1 MADIDLAS
9 LTATEAATEIAQGT
23 ISAEDLT
30 RACLDRIAA
39 VDGELGAFIYLDP
52 EHALAQARA
61 LDERRAAGQ
70 PLGPLHG
77 VPVGIKDIIDTQDMP
92 TECGSPV
99 LAGRRPMRDAT
110 VVSKLRAAG
119 AVIIGKTVTTE
130 FAYFSPG
137 KTRNPRDLER
147 TPGGSSS
154 GSAAAVAAGL
164 VPLALGTQTNGSMI
178 RPAAFCGVFGMKPS
192 YGLISRAGVLNLSK
206 TLDHVGIFSRSV
218 DDIALMLE
226 VLAGYDPDNSATR
239 AIATAQFR
247 AVLKQEWPVTPR
259 LALVRTPVW
268 NKADASTQQAF
279 EALAAELGDTCVS
292 IDLPD
297 YYAAAW
303 DVQRIIMAVEMAH
316 NLGAVADKGGSAV
329 SKVFHDIVAA
339 GRSETAQSYLRAVE
353 ARRKFAAAFD
363 EIFSDCNAIITPAA
377 RGVAPKGLT
386 ATGDPVFC
394 SLWTLTG
401 LPAITLPLLSDT
413 EDMPLGVQLVGAAGD
428 DARLLRTAQWL
439 VSKIARAE

>member
-1 MADIDLAS
+1 MADTDFAS
-9 LTATEAATEIAQGT
+9 LTATEAAAEVAQGV
-23 ISAEDLT
+23 ILAEELT

-39 VDGELGAFIYLDP
+39 VDGELGAFAYLDP

-77 VPVGIKDIIDTQDMP
+77 VPVGIKDIIDSQDMP

-154 GSAAAVAAGL
+154 GSAAAVAAGM

-178 RPAAFCGVFGMKPS
+178 RPAAFCGVFGIKPS
-192 YGLISRAGVLNLSK
+192 HGLISRAGVLNLSK
-206 TLDHVGIFSRSV
+206 TLDHVGIFSRSI

-226 VLAGYDPDNSATR
+226 VLAGYDPDDLATR
-239 AIATAQFR
+239 AIATARFR
-247 AVLKQEWPVTPR
+247 TVLEQEWPLTPR

-268 NKADASTQQAF
+268 NKADTSTQEAF
-279 EALAAELGDTCVS
+279 EALAADLGDACFS
-292 IDLPD
+292 LDLPD

-303 DVQRIIMAVEMAH
+303 DAQRIIMAVEMAH
-316 NLGAVADKGGSAV
+316 NLGAVADKGGAAV
-329 SKVFHDIVAA
+329 SQVFHDLVAA
-339 GRSETAQSYLRAVE
+339 GRRETAQSYLRAIE
-353 ARRKFAAAFD
+353 AKRKFTLALD
-363 EIFSDCNAIITPAA
+363 DVFSDCNAIITPAA
-377 RGVAPKGLT
+377 RGAAPKGLT

-401 LPAITLPLLSDT
+401 LPAITLPLLSDDD
-413 EDMPLGVQLVGAAGD
+413 DMPVGVQLVGPPGD

-439 VSKIARAE
+439 ATKVVGA